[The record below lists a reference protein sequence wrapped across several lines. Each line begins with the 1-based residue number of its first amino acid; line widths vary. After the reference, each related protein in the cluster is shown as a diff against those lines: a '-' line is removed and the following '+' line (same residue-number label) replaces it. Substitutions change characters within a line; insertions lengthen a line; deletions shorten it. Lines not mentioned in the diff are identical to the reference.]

1 MADVEIAVQAEGVED
16 AVGEVPP
23 GEAPAGGEEG
33 GLVGGGGGG
42 GAGGGKLGKILGILA
57 TVLVAAEDIFKVV
70 GVVSSVLRAFLAPVA
85 VLLLRLLQ
93 PFLRAMI
100 GVLPVWFDI
109 VGFISDVAEKV
120 NPLFGILGFLGFLV
134 GSLAGASLSDL
145 LSGFKDKLDSALSGL
160 AEDIG
165 EAIRGKL
172 GLESNEE
179 AADAVSQIP
188 TIDAEEPSVPERLG
202 AAAAGG
208 NVAGPV
214 GAVGSVILQGGL
226 SEFVKRVEK
235 DSGVETP

>member
-70 GVVSSVLRAFLAPVA
+70 GVVSSILRAFLAPVA

-93 PFLRAMI
+93 PTMRMLLSA
-100 GVLPVWFDI
+100 LPLWYDV

-120 NPLFGILGFLGFLV
+120 NPLFGILGFLGTLV
-134 GSLAGASLSDL
+134 GSLAGEPLSEL
-145 LSGFKDKLDSALSGL
+145 LSGFKEKMSDALAGL

-165 EAIRGKL
+165 G
-172 GLESNEE
+172 
-179 AADAVSQIP
+179 AVANKIP
-188 TIDAEEPSVPERLG
+188 TIGDGDGDGPTTAERAG
-202 AAAAGG
+202 AAAVGG
-208 NVAGPV
+208 NLAGPV
-214 GAVGSVILQGGL
+214 GAIGSVVLQGGL
-226 SEFVKRVEK
+226 STFVDRVEQ
-235 DSGVETP
+235 DSGIETP

>member
-16 AVGEVPP
+16 AVGDVPE

-120 NPLFGILGFLGFLV
+120 NPLLGIFGLLGFLAGA
-134 GSLAGASLSDL
+134 LAGASLSDL
-145 LSGFKDKLDSALSGL
+145 LTGFKEKMQAALSGL
-160 AEDIG
+160 AQDIG
-165 EAIRGKL
+165 G
-172 GLESNEE
+172 
-179 AADAVSQIP
+179 AVANKIP
-188 TIDAEEPSVPERLG
+188 TIGGGDGDGPTTAERAG
-202 AAAAGG
+202 AAAVGG
-208 NVAGPV
+208 NLAGPV
-214 GAVGSVILQGGL
+214 GAIGSVVLQGGL
-226 SEFVKRVEK
+226 STFVDRVEQ
-235 DSGVETP
+235 DSGIETP

>member
-33 GLVGGGGGG
+33 GLAGGGGGRG
-42 GAGGGKLGKILGILA
+42 LGKILGVLA
-57 TVLVAAEDIFKVV
+57 AVLTFAEDILKVV

-120 NPLFGILGFLGFLV
+120 NPLLGIFGLLGFLAGA
-134 GSLAGASLSDL
+134 LAGASLSDL
-145 LSGFKDKLDSALSGL
+145 LSGFKDKLDGALSGL